1 MKNIILIAAPAAG
14 KGTLSEMLVEKYN
27 YAHISTGDLLR
38 DAARKGDELG
48 NKISEILKKGELVTD
63 EVVFQLLERRL
74 NDEDTKNGYIL
85 DGFPRTLSQAKEYD
99 LMVQKMGIALGI
111 VVVIDT
117 PYETLKKRIVGR
129 VLCKECG
136 SVYNTLTGVNT
147 PKIDGICDKCGGELY
162 KRSDDNEESFENR
175 YKTYEEKTAPIIDYY
190 KEKGNLFFIKGES
203 KEQMLESIEA
213 LLHD

>member
-38 DAARKGDELG
+38 DAAKKGDELG
-48 NKISEILKKGELVTD
+48 NKISEILKRGELVTD

-99 LMVQKMGIALGI
+99 LMVQKMGIDLGI

>member
-38 DAARKGDELG
+38 DAAKKGDELG

-99 LMVQKMGIALGI
+99 LMVQKMGIDLGI

-147 PKIDGICDKCGGELY
+147 PKVDGICDKCGGELY